1 MKEIHMSNPENNW
14 IDISLTIETGRIV
27 WPGDPGVEVS
37 KLLQIDKGD
46 ICNTRLLTCPVHVGT
61 HVDAPLHFING
72 GDGIETLPL
81 NSLAGI
87 AKVIEIKNKTE
98 IPLEE
103 IENSEINEGDIVLF
117 KTINSTV
124 YLQEKSFNENYVYLS
139 TKAAEYLVMKKIATV
154 GIDYYSIA
162 GVNSNL
168 VECHEVLLG
177 AKITIIEGLDLSGIS
192 PGEYEFV
199 CLPLKIKGSDGSP
212 ARAILRKV

>member
-1 MKEIHMSNPENNW
+1 MSNPKNDW

-27 WPGDPGVEVS
+27 WPGDPDVEVS
-37 KLLQIDKGD
+37 KLMQIEKGD
-46 ICNTRLLTCPVHVGT
+46 ICNTSLLTCPVHVGT
-61 HVDAPLHFING
+61 HVDAPLHFVDG
-72 GDGIETLPL
+72 GDGIESLPL
-81 NSLAGI
+81 YSLAGK
-87 AKVIEIKNKTE
+87 AKVFEIKNEKE

-103 IENSEINEGDIVLF
+103 IENSEINEGNIVLF

-124 YLQEKSFNENYVYLS
+124 YLKEKSFNENYVYLS

-177 AKITIIEGLDLSGIS
+177 AKVTIIEGLDLSGIN

-212 ARAILRKV
+212 ARAIIRKTY

>member
-1 MKEIHMSNPENNW
+1 MSNPKNDW

-37 KLLQIDKGD
+37 KLLQIEKGD
-46 ICNTRLLTCPVHVGT
+46 ICNTSLLTCPVHVGT

-124 YLQEKSFNENYVYLS
+124 YLKEKSFNEKYVYLS

-162 GVNSNL
+162 GVNNNL
-168 VECHEVLLG
+168 IECHQVLLG
-177 AKITIIEGLDLSGIS
+177 AKVTIIEGLDLSGIS

-212 ARAILRKV
+212 ARAIIRKTY